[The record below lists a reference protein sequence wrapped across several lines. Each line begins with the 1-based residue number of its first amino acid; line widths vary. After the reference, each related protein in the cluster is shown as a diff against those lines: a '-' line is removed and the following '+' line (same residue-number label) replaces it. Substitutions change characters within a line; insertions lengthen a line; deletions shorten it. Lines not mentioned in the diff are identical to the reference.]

1 MRTQLRNPNERS
13 IMRNISGLCAALL
26 LAGALSCD
34 TKVTNPGPV
43 QDEFLNDR
51 TAAAAMVNGAGRA
64 LASGINWISYT
75 GAAVAREIHPAG
87 STGSFGITTRWQTG
101 ELNADDG
108 DLDTHWE
115 QAQRARWLAEET
127 LRRLEAA
134 GPPPTGSA
142 AASITS
148 YYNLLQLAYVYAGFA
163 NRLLGESMCECVI
176 DGSGALP
183 NATFFTRAESLFT
196 KAIGVSGGTAAT
208 IASQANAAR
217 AGRAAVRV
225 FLNKWTEA
233 VADAGTIPIA
243 FVFNMPY
250 FNLGE
255 DAQRNRIAYAS
266 LNTPYRAHTQWNTWF
281 YDYSRATSDPRVPIT
296 ITTLQ
301 GDAAI
306 ECCGRVP
313 FYPEAKHNK
322 SESPIRLA
330 SGREMRLIEAEALL
344 RNNDMTGG
352 MAAIN
357 VARTNAGAAT
367 ITATD
372 ITDAWRLLKR
382 ERGIEL
388 WLEARRLG
396 DLRRWKAANTPGALD
411 PLESV
416 GAASHL
422 SRQDLCFPISRSER
436 QTNPNLK

>member
-1 MRTQLRNPNERS
+1 
-13 IMRNISGLCAALL
+13 MRNIYGFGSALL

-43 QDEFLNDR
+43 QDEFLNER

-64 LASGINWISYT
+64 LSSGLNWISYT

-87 STGSFGITTRWQTG
+87 STGSFGITTRWQKG

-134 GPPPTGSA
+134 GPPPAGSP

-148 YYNLLQLAYVYAGFA
+148 YNNQLQLAYVYAGYA

-196 KAIGVSGGTAAT
+196 KAIGVTGGTAAT
-208 IASQANAAR
+208 IASQAMAAR
-217 AGRAAVRV
+217 AGRAAARV

-233 VADAGTIPIA
+233 VADAGTIPIS

-250 FNLGE
+250 FNLGD
-255 DAQRNRIAYAS
+255 DAQRNRIAYAA
-266 LNTPYRAHTQWNTWF
+266 LNTPYRAHTQWSTW
-281 YDYSRATSDPRVPIT
+281 YLDYKNATSDPRVPIT
-296 ITTLQ
+296 ITTMQ

-306 ECCGRVP
+306 ECCGRVA
-313 FYPEAKHNK
+313 FYPEAKHSK

-330 SGREMRLIEAEALL
+330 NGREMRLIEAEALL
-344 RNNDMTGG
+344 RNNDMAGAMT
-352 MAAIN
+352 AIN
-357 VARTNAGAAT
+357 LVRTNAGT
-367 ITATD
+367 STVTATD

-416 GAASHL
+416 GATSHL
-422 SRQDLCFPISRSER
+422 SQQDLCFPISRSER
-436 QTNPNLK
+436 QTNPNLQ